1 MMGNLKDFY
10 LGTPMPPQDY
20 TYMWIPIA
28 VILADV
34 MEHYQLYDLIH
45 HGHVYME
52 IQCGMYRRPQ
62 ARKIANDQL
71 QAFLAPHGY
80 QPCPITP

>member
-1 MMGNLKDFY
+1 MGDLKDFY

-28 VILADV
+28 VIPADV
-34 MEHYQLYDLIH
+34 MEHYQLHDLIH

-52 IQCGMYRRPQ
+52 I
-62 ARKIANDQL
+62 
-71 QAFLAPHGY
+71 
-80 QPCPITP
+80 